1 MRRPEVPRPT
11 WLTRRRAC
19 VLALTA
25 VAVLGVGWGMAAMLG
40 GWEDPLATEGSY
52 EGLVRP
58 EVTREAK
65 GKVDSS
71 SMEIS
76 CAAAMRVRE
85 GETTVEARLENPA
98 SNHVDQRVRI
108 YTRERP
114 DDILYQSGALAPGQ
128 TIETIELAH
137 PLEPGR
143 HDAIVEFQGYERHR
157 SLVSNQGELL
167 GHDAFGA
174 SCAAEVPISCV
185 AK

>member
-25 VAVLGVGWGMAAMLG
+25 VAVLGVGWGMAALLG

-85 GETTVEARLENPA
+85 GETTVEARL
-98 SNHVDQRVRI
+98 
-108 YTRERP
+108 
-114 DDILYQSGALAPGQ
+114 
-128 TIETIELAH
+128 
-137 PLEPGR
+137 
-143 HDAIVEFQGYERHR
+143 
-157 SLVSNQGELL
+157 
-167 GHDAFGA
+167 
-174 SCAAEVPISCV
+174 
-185 AK
+185 